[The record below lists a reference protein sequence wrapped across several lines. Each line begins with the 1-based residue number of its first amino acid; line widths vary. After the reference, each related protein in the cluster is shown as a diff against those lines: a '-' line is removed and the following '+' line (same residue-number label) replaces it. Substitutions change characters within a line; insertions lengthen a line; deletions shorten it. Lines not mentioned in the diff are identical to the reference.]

1 MKENKFY
8 KALRSRLEAKREAG
22 IATLDLYLTK
32 PSAVADHSALVE
44 EMESLLC
51 GIAEAEDAL
60 EKLEKHFG
68 NK

>member
-1 MKENKFY
+1 MKDNKFY
-8 KALRSRLEAKREAG
+8 SALKSRLEAKRETG
-22 IATLDLYLTK
+22 IATLELYLSN

-60 EKLEKHFG
+60 DKLEMHFG
-68 NK
+68 DK